1 MILSAHQPNFI
12 PWTGYFLKVALSDI
26 HVILD
31 DVEYSKNGW
40 TNRNKVKLSTDSYIT
55 LPVRKKDTGLPI
67 KSVMLAQNYRQIVN
81 KARKTL
87 KQFYGKSPGFNFIDM
102 IFQEVL
108 EAGDANLF
116 NVNYLIIARILDH
129 LQIET
134 PLILMSNT
142 AIDPGLKS
150 SDMLVDICIKNNCD
164 QYLSGIG
171 AKDYLQEDAFKKQ
184 GIDVLWSKKTIRT
197 LEKFNISNNSIIEMI
212 FMYGD
217 ESANIMSKLVG
228 EVLS

>member
-87 KQFYGKSPGFNFIDM
+87 KQFYGKSPGFNFIDT

-108 EAGDANLF
+108 EAGDTNLF
-116 NVNYLIIARILDH
+116 NINYLIITKILDH

-142 AIDPGLKS
+142 AIDPDLKS
-150 SDMLVDICIKNNCD
+150 SDMLVDICVKNNCD

-217 ESANIMSKLVG
+217 ESANIMSKLVR